1 MHIFHA
7 INKGAV
13 NFTKFP
19 PVNLP
24 ARHSNF
30 PTLTKLARAHARK
43 EMSSGCTAVY
53 FLREIVAR
61 GVQGGEGGDGGG
73 RCAGKDEEE
82 NARQKP
88 VWNIPARRRRGP
100 RWRPC
105 SVVSRF
111 LFLSVSFSRLNSR
124 YRRPTLT
131 ILPFFGARYAH
142 GIRNAAR
149 VIYARRTHL
158 ERAMPDSTFAFAYT
172 RAYVH
177 ACVNERVNTCVSMYA
192 STYARER
199 ASTRARNGIGHH
211 RKTHGH
217 PSVMD

>member
-1 MHIFHA
+1 MEEDDAQERTKRRTRGRSLFGTSRRGD
-7 INKGAV
+7 GAV
-13 NFTKFP
+13 QDG
-19 PVNLP
+19 V
-24 ARHSNF
+24 
-30 PTLTKLARAHARK
+30 HARW
-43 EMSSGCTAVY
+43 
-53 FLREIVAR
+53 F
-61 GVQGGEGGDGGG
+61 
-73 RCAGKDEEE
+73 
-82 NARQKP
+82 P
-88 VWNIPARRRRGP
+88 
-100 RWRPC
+100 
-105 SVVSRF
+105 RF

-177 ACVNERVNTCVSMYA
+177 ACVNERVNTCVSTYA
-192 STYARER
+192 STCARER